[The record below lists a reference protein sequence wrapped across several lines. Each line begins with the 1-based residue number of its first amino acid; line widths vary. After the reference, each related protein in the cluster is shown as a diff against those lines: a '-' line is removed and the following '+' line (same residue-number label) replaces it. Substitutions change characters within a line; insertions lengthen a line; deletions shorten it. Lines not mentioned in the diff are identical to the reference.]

1 MYSQQAV
8 KIREIRI
15 GNRIIGG
22 DAPCFVVAEAGI
34 NHNGDI
40 DLALKLIEEAKKAGA
55 DAIKFQK
62 RTVRKIMTKQM
73 FEKPYHGSNSYG
85 QTYGEHR
92 LRLELSESDW
102 RRIFEHSRAAGILC
116 FASAWDKDS
125 VDFLE
130 EFDIPV
136 FKIASADLTNIPL
149 LRYIASKQKPVIL
162 STGMSTMEEI
172 NEAVHKILK
181 INPQLIV
188 MHCVSAYPFDAHL
201 ANLQMIKVLRRRYP
215 DLVIGY
221 SGHEKS
227 GIVVSLGA
235 VALGAKVIER
245 HFTLDRH
252 MKGSDH
258 VASLEPHGLAE
269 LIADIRKIESAL
281 GDGMKRIYPEELP
294 IRQKL
299 GKSVTAAR
307 PIKKGDVITREM
319 VTMKSPGTGLTG
331 NYVDQLIGRVAEA
344 DITEDEQLPVEAL
357 QWPRHRES
365 LREEEIKV
373 RYE

>member
-1 MYSQQAV
+1 MN
-8 KIREIRI
+8 EIRI
-15 GNRIIGG
+15 RDRVIGG
-22 DAPCFVVAEAGI
+22 NAPCFVVAEAGI
-34 NHNGDI
+34 NHNGDVNI
-40 DLALKLIEEAKKAGA
+40 ALKLIDEAKKVGA
-55 DAIKFQK
+55 DSIKFQK
-62 RTVRKIMTKQM
+62 RTVRKILTKQA
-73 FEKPYHGSNSYG
+73 FEKPYLGPNSYG

-116 FASAWDKDS
+116 FASAWDEDS

-130 EFDIPV
+130 EFDVPM
-136 FKIASADLTNIPL
+136 FKIGSPDLTNIPL
-149 LRYIASKQKPVIL
+149 LRYVASKHKPVIL
-162 STGMSTMEEI
+162 STGMSTTEEI
-172 NEAVHKILK
+172 DEAVHEILE

-188 MHCVSAYPFDAHL
+188 MHCVSAYPFDADL
-201 ANLQMIKVLRRRYP
+201 ANLRMIEVLRMRYP

-269 LIADIRKIESAL
+269 LIEDIRKIEPAL
-281 GDGMKRIYPEELP
+281 GDGMKQVYPEELP
-294 IRQKL
+294 IREKL

-307 PIKKGDVITREM
+307 PIKKGNVITHEM
-319 VTMKSPGTGLTG
+319 LTMKSPGTGLTG
-331 NYVDQLIGRVAEA
+331 KYIDQLIGRVAGV
-344 DITEDEQLPVEAL
+344 DIAEDGQFPIEAL
-357 QWPRHRES
+357 EWPM
-365 LREEEIKV
+365 V
-373 RYE
+373 P